1 MSSNIKLFLLLFLQ
15 VNILINSKSQD
26 EDIKLKSTEPID
38 LYTLNSF
45 YNDYLEI
52 PQDEVHQQLYQI
64 DEGDQGKYTVK
75 GFSIRVNEFGTVT
88 PKNTTTYYYING
100 TISDK
105 FIPGLEIN
113 KTDITFSTGTSV
125 VVCEVG
131 DRTFNLTF
139 VVHDYAKVYTEET
152 LRKYV
157 DENIKDQGTQLEQYS
172 NITDYISQFPYNS
185 EIESYIT
192 LIILKKG
199 NSWAHS
205 SAIDFMAKYAGIKS
219 HIRVSENDNDTEVIL
234 RSVVAL
240 IDNEFYVAK
249 ILYNESLEHN
259 YTIYTIPQGY
269 SYRKSEDD
277 ENNIIIYQYDG
288 YEEEINIPSK
298 LDDLNVIGLDKK
310 CFANGVKF
318 SDTKITK
325 IIIPESI
332 ISIGNGTFSDLYGL
346 EEITIPKSVK
356 SIGYNVFEGCNYLTK
371 INVDSDNPNYC
382 SDEGILYNKN
392 KTILVNYPPGIE
404 DTTFNCSEILE
415 KIDNYS
421 FYKNKYLGTIH
432 LSKSIKY
439 IGEQAFGDSE
449 LTEIYFKDDPPYIAD
464 NAFLYLFITVY
475 YPKNNNN
482 WKSIVDSKKNYSSF
496 EIDFVAVED
505 EEEGKEEE
513 EKEEE
518 KEKEKEK
525 KKSQSEEE
533 SNTIIWVLI
542 AVGIVII
549 LLAIIFLII
558 IKKKDST
565 SESIESLGNDGLL
578 KEKKENE

>member
-578 KEKKENE
+578 KEKNENE

>member
-105 FIPGLEIN
+105 FIPDLEIN

-505 EEEGKEEE
+505 DEEGKEEE

-578 KEKKENE
+578 KEKNENE